1 MWLRGWGG
9 RDASRAGGT
18 RLIALA
24 LIAVFALA
32 VLPSSAGADTV
43 KHTGGFLTLTRD
55 DGGGRCTFVNIFQWA
70 ELPGAVSYTVSLE
83 DTVTGGYTT
92 TFPPYSA
99 DGVVEGF
106 PPIGKG
112 LHRQAL
118 DAGSGPGPCTS
129 AGLSR
134 WSLKK
139 ITATFCEDVAAFRG
153 AKRQDKCKTQIVGTT
168 TGPDGTPIPNVNISI
183 SGAGST
189 KTKSNGAYG
198 SKVAKGSHTV
208 SAPKGFCVAGAGRC
222 SRSKSVTVKEGGTE
236 AVHFVRREAALTVS
250 GTITDEFGRGLS
262 GVKTSLTG
270 PESATDVT
278 DARGRYKIDVAEEGT
293 YELTATGSGRGPNEI
308 YYILS
313 GGVPSGG
320 TAADV
325 TLGEASGSN
334 SANVDWELDRRLQFR
349 VAAHNPAPANG
360 VSRTVATVRAL
371 TQHGDPA
378 PGVEL
383 NIDPPSSAT
392 PRAVICST
400 GADSQV
406 LWPTLLT
413 DGSISPA
420 GLPSGPQSTTN
431 GDGAVSF
438 RIFPGTDPAPFLIT
452 GSRRNADV
460 ASFSSF
466 AEAIEFTPTASRT
479 PNRDQLARALFEN
492 DAGSTFFGDQSVVFE
507 RLAGAQASSASGLSG
522 LDAAPLVTTGT
533 ERRGI
538 LFYPRGT
545 LPPDF
550 ARFRATLPAFEGAFA
565 DTSFVL
571 EDSLLQRI
579 TGTPALP
586 SLREWAAGEVVL
598 ADAADR
604 RNFLGWPIPTTTR
617 GGLGTC
623 LDGGVGNENLVW
635 AAHSPVDLLL
645 TTKDGKLGT
654 DASGREH
661 QDLAGSFFSSDGV
674 DYVIAPE
681 GAYKLTVTGTGSGA
695 VVLEARHGGATSV
708 AQFKAKKGERATFK
722 VSGNSVLPN
731 RFRFGGET
739 VKSVGGVALKV
750 TGLPK
755 KLRAGK
761 KTKLKLKVKDAF
773 GDPVSFPTLK
783 ASGAAGP
790 ATVFGDVGGVITTTL
805 RPKKTGAAKLM
816 VSAPDLLSR
825 KVRVKVAGG
834 KKNGK

>member
-1 MWLRGWGG
+1 M
-9 RDASRAGGT
+9 GGT
-18 RLIALA
+18 RLTALA
-24 LIAVFALA
+24 LVA
-32 VLPSSAGADTV
+32 VLALTALPSTAGADTV

-70 ELPGAVSYTVSLE
+70 ELPGAISYTVSLE
-83 DTVTGGYTT
+83 DTVTGSYTT
-92 TFPPYSA
+92 TFPPYVA

-106 PPIGKG
+106 PPIAKG

-139 ITATFCEDVAAFRG
+139 ITATFCEDAAVFRR
-153 AKRQDKCKTQIVGTT
+153 AKREDKCDTQIVGTT
-168 TGPDGTPIPNVNISI
+168 TESDGTPIPGVSISI

-208 SAPKGFCVAGAGRC
+208 SAPKGFCVTGGGKC
-222 SRSKSVTVKEGGTE
+222 SRSKSVSVKAGGTE
-236 AVHFVRREAALTVS
+236 AVHFVRREDALTVS

-270 PESATDVT
+270 PESAADVT
-278 DARGRYKIDVAEEGT
+278 DARGKYKIEVAKEGT

-313 GGVPSGG
+313 GGVSSGG

-325 TLGEASGSN
+325 TLGGASGSN
-334 SANVDWELDRRLQFR
+334 SATVDWELDRRLQFS
-349 VAAHNPAPANG
+349 VTAHDPAPANG

-378 PGVEL
+378 PEVGL
-383 NIDPPSSAT
+383 FIDPPTSAT

-400 GADSQV
+400 GAGSQL
-406 LWPTLLT
+406 LWPKLNG
-413 DGSISPA
+413 DGSISPV
-420 GLPSGPQSTTN
+420 GLPAGPQTTTN
-431 GDGAVSF
+431 KNGEVSF
-438 RIFPGTDPAPFLIT
+438 RIFPGTAPGPFLIT
-452 GSRRNADV
+452 GSRRDADS

-466 AEAIEFTPTASRT
+466 AQAIEFKPTNSRT
-479 PNRDQLARALFEN
+479 FNRDQLARALFEN

-507 RLAGAQASSASGLSG
+507 RLAGAQGDSANGLSG
-522 LDAAPLVTTGT
+522 IDAAPLLTTGT

-545 LPPDF
+545 LPADF
-550 ARFRATLPAFEGAFA
+550 AKFRATLPAFEGAFA
-565 DTSFVL
+565 DNSFVL
-571 EDSLLQRI
+571 EDALLQQI
-579 TGTPALP
+579 TGTPELP
-586 SLREWAAGEVVL
+586 SLREWAGGEPVV

-604 RNFLGWPIPTTTR
+604 RNFLGWPIPTTTN

-623 LDGGVGNENLVW
+623 LSDGIGNENLFW

-645 TTKDGKLGT
+645 TAKGKKLGT
-654 DASGREH
+654 DASGRKH
-661 QDLAGSFFSSDGV
+661 HDLAGSFFRSAGV
-674 DYVIAPE
+674 DYIVAPR
-681 GAYKLTVTGTGSGA
+681 GAYKLTVTGTGSGP
-695 VVLEARHGGATSV
+695 VVLEARQGGATSI
-708 AQFKAKKGERATFK
+708 AQFKAKRGKKATLK

-731 RFRFGGET
+731 SFRFDGKR
-739 VKSVGGVALKV
+739 VKPLAGVPLEV
-750 TGLPK
+750 RGLPK
-755 KLRAGK
+755 KLRVGK
-761 KTKLKLKVKDAF
+761 KAKLKLKVKDAF
-773 GDPVSFPTLK
+773 GDPVPFPTLN
-783 ASGAAGP
+783 ASGATGS
-790 ATVFGDVGGVITTTL
+790 ATAFGGAGGVIATTL
-805 RPKKTGAAKLM
+805 RPKKAGAAKLTI
-816 VSAPDLLSR
+816 SAPDLLPR

-834 KKNGK
+834 KKNGKGN